1 MRDFHSTDAGEW
13 PLVLL
18 AERQEGLLRREQLE
32 ELGLSANAIS
42 RRLQAGRLH
51 LRHRNVYCL
60 GHRLLRPQGE
70 RLAAVWTVEGA
81 VVSHLS
87 AAAFHG
93 WYPGELLTQHVTTT
107 GRAASRDGLRV
118 HRARRIDPRDI
129 ERRGHLV
136 VTRAPRTVIDLA
148 ELLDYDELRPVVDR
162 MRRFDVDAV
171 RAAQQ
176 RVPGKRG
183 AALVRRLCGRM
194 EAHTRSEFERRY
206 LCFCV
211 AHGLPLPDAVNG
223 REGEFLVDCRYEGP
237 GVVVE
242 LDGRAFHL
250 RPDQFKADRRRDRK
264 LLVRRQSTVR
274 LVWEDLDDED
284 AAETASDLR
293 KILIRAA

>member
-1 MRDFHSTDAGEW
+1 MVS
-13 PLVLL
+13 L

-32 ELGLSANAIS
+32 ALGLNANAIS
-42 RRLQAGRLH
+42 RRRQAGRLH
-51 LRHRNVYCL
+51 LRHRNVYTL
-60 GHRLLRPQGE
+60 GHRLLRLRGE
-70 RLAAVWTVEGA
+70 WLAATWAVEDA
-81 VVSHLS
+81 VLSHLS

-93 WYPGELLTQHVTTT
+93 WYLGELLTQHVTTT
-107 GRAASRDGLRV
+107 GRATSCDGLRV

-129 ERRGHLV
+129 ERHGPLV
-136 VTRAPRTVIDLA
+136 VTRAARTVIDLA
-148 ELLDYDELRPVVDR
+148 ELLAYDELRPIVDR
-162 MRRFDVDAV
+162 MRRFDVAAV
-171 RAAQQ
+171 RTAQE

-206 LCFCV
+206 LRFCV
-211 AHGLPLPDAVNG
+211 ERGLPLPDAVNEQAG
-223 REGEFLVDCRYEGP
+223 GFLVDCHYRAVGI
-237 GVVVE
+237 VVE

-250 RPDQFKADRRRDRK
+250 RQDQFKADRRRDRK

-284 AAETASDLR
+284 AAETARDLR